1 MPIEYRIDAG
11 AGRVDSTHTGVVSDE
26 EFLDTY
32 RRMYADPAFDGGF
45 DVMVDLLRT
54 ESSPRGAQALKM
66 IADLGRERHRPGGRV
81 PRIAIV
87 ASADLSFGLAR
98 MYEGYA
104 VEVPANIRVFRDRE
118 LALAWLSEPHED
130 G

>member
-1 MPIEYRIDAG
+1 MPIGYRIDPQAK
-11 AGRVDSTHTGVVSDE
+11 RVDTTHVGVVDDE
-26 EFLDTY
+26 EFLETY
-32 RRMYADPAFDGGF
+32 RRMYSDPAFDGGF
-45 DVMVDLLRT
+45 DILVDLHQA

-66 IADLGRERHRPGGRV
+66 IADLGRRSHGKQGRV

-104 VEVPANIRVFRDRE
+104 AEVPANIRVLRDRE
-118 LALAWLSEPHED
+118 HALEWLAEPRDD